1 MDTLIADRDGCGVA
15 ALRLFVSMRPV
26 DSISSRELIIFISSL
41 NVIIT
46 QKVAVSSATQHT
58 MSRRKMGSGMSYH

>member
-1 MDTLIADRDGCGVA
+1 MDTFIVVTDGCGVA

-26 DSISSRELIIFISSL
+26 DTISSRELIIFIFSL

-46 QKVAVSSATQHT
+46 QKVTLSSATQHT
-58 MSRRKMGSGMSYH
+58 MSGRKMGSGMSYH